1 MATFGERLLRAARL
15 DRAVY
20 EEVEQDRTATGQA
33 LAVVA
38 LSSVATGV
46 GLSAGAQGIVVG
58 LVAGV
63 IAWAVWAALI
73 YWIGAKM
80 LPEPDTRADWGEL
93 ARTLGF
99 ASTPGLLRVLG
110 VVPVLGELV
119 FLVTGVWMLVATV
132 VAVRQAL
139 DYKSLPRAVGVCV
152 IGWLAQVAVFYVLTQ
167 LVRPAA

>member
-15 DRAVY
+15 DRALY

-46 GLSAGAQGIVVG
+46 GLGAGAQGIVVG

-132 VAVRQAL
+132 VAVQQAL
-139 DYKSLPRAVGVCV
+139 DYKSLPRAIGVCV

>member
-1 MATFGERLLRAARL
+1 
-15 DRAVY
+15 
-20 EEVEQDRTATGQA
+20 
-33 LAVVA
+33 
-38 LSSVATGV
+38 
-46 GLSAGAQGIVVG
+46 
-58 LVAGV
+58 VAGV

-80 LPEPDTRADWGEL
+80 LPEPDTLADWGEL
-93 ARTLGF
+93 ARTVGF

-139 DYKSLPRAVGVCV
+139 DYKSLPRAIGVCV